1 MKKAV
6 HKPRRISRRE
16 FARGSALAAA
26 SAACLPGALAQE
38 SSVQMPLPGPA
49 LSAEGQTEVDIKV
62 SAILR
67 QYGTLLSNE
76 QKLDVRRLLT
86 DRQKPLDAMR
96 EFITENWD
104 QPADVLKLYP
114 EVSAQPPAPE
124 SRRK

>member
-1 MKKAV
+1 LKKSA

-26 SAACLPGALAQE
+26 SAAYLPNALAQQTPAPE
-38 SSVQMPLPGPA
+38 PA

-62 SAILR
+62 AAVLR
-67 QYGTLLSNE
+67 QYGTLLTNE
-76 QKLDVRRLLT
+76 EKLDLRRLLT
-86 DRQKPLDAMR
+86 EGQKPLDAMR
-96 EFITENWD
+96 QFITENWD

-114 EVSAQPPAPE
+114 EAPAVVEPPTPE